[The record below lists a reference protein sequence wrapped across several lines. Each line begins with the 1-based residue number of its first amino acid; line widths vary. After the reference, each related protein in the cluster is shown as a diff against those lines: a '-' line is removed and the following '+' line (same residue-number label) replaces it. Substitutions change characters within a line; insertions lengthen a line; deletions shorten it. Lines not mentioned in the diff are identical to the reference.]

1 MDEYISRES
10 VIKRIAEKQ
19 DKAMYG
25 IEDVAF
31 YQAIKIIKEEPA
43 ADVQP
48 VRHGRWITKSD
59 VFYIAWQESGRRWE
73 DMPYFATGLNFA
85 CSNCFEKFDVN
96 AEGVEKWN
104 GCPLCLARMD
114 GDTND

>member
-1 MDEYISRES
+1 MDEYISKHEAYTMLKDLEAAYIYPPVKEAYRTAAR
-10 VIKRIAEKQ
+10 RIDQ
-19 DKAMYG
+19 MLS
-25 IEDVAF
+25 
-31 YQAIKIIKEEPA
+31 

-48 VRHGRWITKSD
+48 VKHGRWITKSD

-96 AEGVEKWN
+96 TEGVEKWN

-114 GDTND
+114 CDAE